1 MLYYNCSKGRG
12 KEWSERYPRKKI
24 NQKKVRKPLD
34 KPHGMWYNKSVK
46 REKAPGGVR
55 PIQADR
61 KKGDKKKWSRPPTK
75 KIKKLEKPLDKLPSL
90 WYNKYV
96 SEREF
101 STSHKP
107 CRY

>member
-1 MLYYNCSKGRG
+1 MWYNVNVKGRG

-34 KPHGMWYNKSVK
+34 KP
-46 REKAPGGVR
+46 
-55 PIQADR
+55 
-61 KKGDKKKWSRPPTK
+61 
-75 KIKKLEKPLDKLPSL
+75 PSL

-101 STSHKP
+101 STEHKP
-107 CRY
+107 CPTKRLQNLVGKNF